1 MTMVLTGLDIER
13 KAAHAE
19 TLLFEILGGREQ
31 FEAVDVQL
39 LGRNDET
46 AQLRVTVKDAD
57 PAKVGR
63 RFSNAVTEL
72 ALASYAG
79 FFTTTP
85 PDRRVGV
92 WRLLADTRAG
102 RRRDPHGRAS
112 RRQPRRDRP
121 APSLRTGVSRTRHAR
136 FTDARSGWRTD

>member
-1 MTMVLTGLDIER
+1 RGEPPPKTLKVAINYAGGYRNTMTMVLTGLDIEQ
-13 KAAHAE
+13 KAVHAE

-46 AQLRVTVKDAD
+46 AQLRVTVKDPD
-57 PAKVGR
+57 PGKVGR

-85 PDRRVGV
+85 PGPESEFGV
-92 WRLLADTRAG
+92 YWPTLVPVDAVT
-102 RRRDPHGRAS
+102 
-112 RRQPRRDRP
+112 
-121 APSLRTGVSRTRHAR
+121 PS
-136 FTDARSGWRTD
+136 

>member
-1 MTMVLTGLDIER
+1 MTMVLTGLDIEQ

-31 FEAVDVQL
+31 FDAVDVQL
-39 LGRNDET
+39 LGRSGET
-46 AQLRVTVKDAD
+46 AQLRVTVKDPD
-57 PAKVGR
+57 PGKVGR

-85 PDRRVGV
+85 PGPESEFGV
-92 WRLLADTRAG
+92 YWPTLVPVDAVTHAVILPDGSRIEI
-102 RRRDPHGRAS
+102 DP
-112 RRQPRRDRP
+112 PP
-121 APSLRTGVSRTRHAR
+121 NSRTCVSCGSYTT
-136 FTDARSGWRTD
+136 FVDASCR

>member
-1 MTMVLTGLDIER
+1 MTMVLTGLDIEE

-31 FEAVDVQL
+31 FAARRQL
-39 LGRNDET
+39 VRTDLPTPGNDET
-46 AQLRVTVKDAD
+46 AQLRVTVKDPD

-85 PDRRVGV
+85 PGPESEFGVYWPTLVPVDAVPHTVVLPDGSRV
-92 WRLLADTRAG
+92 AIDPPPC
-102 RRRDPHGRAS
+102 RDW
-112 RRQPRRDRP
+112 RP
-121 APSLRTGVSRTRHAR
+121 AGAPRPAFH
-136 FTDARSGWRTD
+136 

>member
-1 MTMVLTGLDIER
+1 MTMVLTGLDIEQ

-31 FEAVDVQL
+31 FDAVDVQL
-39 LGRNDET
+39 ARPADAQRTTGT

-57 PAKVGR
+57 PGKVGR

-85 PDRRVGV
+85 PTSRVRVRRV
-92 WRLLADTRAG
+92 LAGARA
-102 RRRDPHGRAS
+102 RRRGDAHGRA
-112 RRQPRRDRP
+112 PRR
-121 APSLRTGVSRTRHAR
+121 HA
-136 FTDARSGWRTD
+136 AW